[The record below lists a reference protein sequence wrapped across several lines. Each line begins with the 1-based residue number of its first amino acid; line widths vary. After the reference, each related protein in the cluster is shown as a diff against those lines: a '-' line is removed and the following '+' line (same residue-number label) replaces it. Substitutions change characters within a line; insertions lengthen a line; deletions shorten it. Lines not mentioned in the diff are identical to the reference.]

1 MRQCRK
7 IYNNLLLMSVL
18 FFTLGS
24 VAHPHFCPDCSD
36 GQHGIAEARSGGA
49 PAGGV
54 AYQDGRTFSG
64 YASIHICGPVSDRV
78 LLLPPGAA
86 PSLSAGRAPGRMRP
100 PTEAEPFARRDFTG
114 PSRGP
119 PDAGAFRSGTSEG
132 SVFSQTY
139 NP

>member
-18 FFTLGS
+18 FFALGS
-24 VAHPHFCPDCSD
+24 VAHPHLCPVCSD
-36 GQHGIAEARSGGA
+36 GQHMIAESRSGGTSA
-49 PAGGV
+49 DGV

-64 YASIHICGPVSDRV
+64 YASIHICGPVSDRI

-86 PSLSAGRAPGRMRP
+86 PSLAAGRAPGRERP
-100 PTEAEPFARRDFTG
+100 PTAAKPFARRDFTG

-119 PDAGAFRSGTSEG
+119 PGAAAFRSGTSEG
-132 SVFSQTY
+132 SVFSKTY